1 MNPVYLLWGLYRA
14 YNHTLNTPSL
24 RTNDE
29 YNRVQKMKAPEL
41 LAVILYLI
49 EYQADTLLYNRQKWF
64 DNC

>member
-1 MNPVYLLWGLYRA
+1 MNPVYILWGLYRA

-49 EYQADTLLYNRQKWF
+49 EYQADILL
-64 DNC
+64 